1 MTSIHDP
8 HGTRLPIKL
17 DSTSNGEFEPIPLG
31 APETLANQ
39 MAHEAAAVNAKRLA
53 QTRRRF
59 LVSSCGAASTLLA
72 FNAAQAAMGRRG
84 GFYALAEEAAL
95 EPAAAEAVLAG
106 DEFIFDVQGHFVN
119 PTGAWLQRLPD
130 EARPLSSFDNAGCAR
145 GVGDGGRNYLQ
156 CFGPDAFVKDV
167 FMDSDTDVMVLSF
180 VPSTREGEPLT
191 IEEAA
196 AARDIVDR
204 LEGTH
209 RLILHGRVNP
219 NQAGDVEDMQRL
231 RDDFR
236 IQAWKTYTQWG
247 PEGKGFFLTDED
259 TGVRFMAEARRLD
272 VPVIAIHKGLPFGRN
287 SYEHSV
293 CTDVGPAAKQYPD
306 LSFLIYHSGFVADQ
320 PEGPYDPE
328 RGEGIDSLVQTVVEN
343 DLKGGNVYAELGS
356 TWRFLMRDPDSAA
369 HALGKLLLH
378 LGEDN
383 ILWGTDSIWYGSP
396 QDQIQAFRA
405 FQISKEFQDRYGYP
419 ELSPQIKRKILGL
432 NALKPY
438 RLEADVLKHHL
449 SRDGVELARADY
461 RPGADPH
468 FQTFGPKTR
477 RDFLNLMK
485 WTGGGERLMST
496 ELRLETRS
504 RFA

>member
-8 HGTRLPIKL
+8 DGTRLPIKL

-31 APETLANQ
+31 PAERLANELAQ
-39 MAHEAAAVNAKRLA
+39 EAAGRNAKRLG
-53 QTRRRF
+53 QSRRQF

-72 FNAAQAAMGRRG
+72 FNSAQAAMGRTG
-84 GFYALAEEAAL
+84 GWFALAEEAAL
-95 EPAAAEAVLAG
+95 EPAAADAVLAG
-106 DEFIFDVQGHFVN
+106 NEFIFDVQGHFVN
-119 PTGAWLQRLPD
+119 PTGAWLQALPE
-130 EARPLSSFDNAGCAR
+130 EARPLSGMPAAGCAR
-145 GVGDGGRNYLQ
+145 GVGEGARDYLR
-156 CFGPDAFVKDV
+156 CLGPEAFVQDV

-196 AARDIVDR
+196 AAREIVAQ

-219 NQAGDVEDMQRL
+219 NQDGDVEDMQRL
-231 RDDFR
+231 RDDFG

-247 PEGKGFFLTDED
+247 PEGQGFYLTDEG
-259 TGVRFMAEARRLD
+259 TGRRFLDEAQRLD
-272 VPVIAIHKGLPFGRN
+272 VPVICIHKGIPFGQQ
-287 SYEHSV
+287 SYEHSL
-293 CTDVGPAAKQYPD
+293 CTDVGPAAREYPD
-306 LSFLIYHSGFVADQ
+306 ISLLIYHSGFIPGQA
-320 PEGPYDPE
+320 EGPYDPD

-343 DLKGGNVYAELGS
+343 DLRGGNVYAELGS

-405 FQISKEFQDRYGYP
+405 FQISEEFQERFGYP
-419 ELSPQIKRKILGL
+419 ALTDEIKRKILGL
-432 NALKPY
+432 NALRPY
-438 RLEADVLKHHL
+438 RLEADVLRHHL
-449 SRDGVELARADY
+449 GEDPVQMARAVY
-461 RPGADPH
+461 RETPDPH
-468 FQTFGPKTR
+468 FRTFGPRSR
-477 RDFLNLMK
+477 REFLNFMR
-485 WTGGGERLMST
+485 WSGG
-496 ELRLETRS
+496 
-504 RFA
+504 